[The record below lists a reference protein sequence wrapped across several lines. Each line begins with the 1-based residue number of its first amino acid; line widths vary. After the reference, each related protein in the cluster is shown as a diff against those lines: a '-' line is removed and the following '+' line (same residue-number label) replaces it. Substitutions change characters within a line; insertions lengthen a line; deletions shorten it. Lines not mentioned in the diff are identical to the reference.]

1 MTNPDYKRSKTMNIL
16 RGILVAGSVLLLGG
30 CTAYESFS
38 EVNALNEAQAVG
50 NPFTQQLASEY
61 RDFSNSE
68 LKQMFDYPDALHF
81 ARKGLAAASGEVVM
95 PEPVTDWNLMPEH
108 VQELG
113 DARARLVAAFDV
125 GAREIDPALSAKA
138 QVKFDCW
145 IEEQEENWQATNIL
159 GCKQGFLDAMKELEG
174 KLGNVQPP
182 ADVPTPVEPAP
193 VDESVPMAIH
203 DAMYLVFFD
212 WNSSKIGE
220 GGENVLDAVA
230 AEIRKRDGEIVR
242 VNIIGHAD
250 TSGAKTYNRKLG
262 LRRANA
268 VKAALVKRGISAE
281 KFMVDTHGE
290 EDLLVKTADNVR
302 EPANRRANISFE

>member
-1 MTNPDYKRSKTMNIL
+1 MNIL

-50 NPFTQQLASEY
+50 SPFTQQLASEY
-61 RDFSNSE
+61 RDFSNTE
-68 LKQMFDYPDALHF
+68 LKEMFDYPDALHF
-81 ARKGLAAASGEVVM
+81 ARKGLSAASGEVVM

-125 GAREIDPALSAKA
+125 GAREIEPVLSATA

-145 IEEQEENWQATNIL
+145 IEQQEENWQTEEIL
-159 GCKQGFLDAMKELEG
+159 SCKKGFLDSMKELES
-174 KLGNVQPP
+174 KLADLKPP
-182 ADVPTPVEPAP
+182 PEVPAPVEPTP

-212 WNSSKIGE
+212 WNSAKIGA

-230 AEIRKRDGEIVR
+230 AEIGKRDGEIAR
-242 VNIIGHAD
+242 VNITGHAD
-250 TSGAKTYNRKLG
+250 TSGAKPYNRKLG

-268 VKAALVKRGISAE
+268 IKAALVKRGIAPE
-281 KFMVDTHGE
+281 KFMVDTRGE
-290 EDLLVKTADNVR
+290 EELLVKTADNVR